1 MNKKTIFSGM
11 LILIL
16 LFIPLFVLGDAGG
29 GPLSAPDAP
38 AASNLPEYKG
48 GDTNLYTGDFSQSLA
63 LMVIPGRGGLDYPL
77 SLSYSAGITLE
88 QESSWVGLGWGLS
101 PDHITQSVISYAFGE
116 PDIFQ
121 DPPEYNYNLYAAF
134 GNELGKIK
142 GDEDAAYME
151 RDGVGIDVTLEL
163 ESTEPVQ
170 EIVTRDGTR
179 YLFEEYE
186 TIDGSHSAYWYCDP
200 DGTNCELKGPYSIA
214 GEYLDSK
221 TKYVIT
227 KILSPD
233 YYDENGNGDV
243 DDEDFGSWI
252 KFEYATE
259 TYSYE
264 IPAHM
269 YNSDCGI
276 YAHPDPPYNE
286 FYACLSGPD
295 TEPQQFTFDHIRAD
309 GKYVYSHRWIDSYNK
324 KYLKSIETPS
334 YKAVFS
340 MSERAASDFLDKN
353 GKRHKRL
360 NSIKLY
366 DKEDLEQ
373 EPQGSSLLLEDISGV
388 VETYSGGSAVS
399 FDLVLRG
406 YDEFLYGVLSGY
418 QQTKPVWMDRFVSDE
433 PKKLKLHFDAHQQG
447 ENIYLNEGTITIT
460 YTDDYPNNYRDLTI
474 HLPEVNGEK
483 GDEFYLYVGQ
493 DGATYW
499 NSAMTEY
506 AAGPDSATPLQE
518 IRFVYDYSLMS
529 NTDSGKL
536 TLKEV
541 ITKGSEG
548 GELPGYKFRYYN
560 DMINPEQFN
569 YDWWGYYNPR
579 TGLFDTIDQ
588 SQSIPWMW
596 SLQEITLPTGGKTSI
611 EYEQDTFRDIQN
623 AETFITDQYGGGERV
638 KKIETY
644 DGINPTPITTNYYYD
659 TTGDGT
665 GASTGVAVS
674 VPYAAETQ
682 SYIESEYI
690 KKYAGYAKVTT
701 KLNNGEYGKI
711 ETNFITSKDEP
722 DESVDVSVWQPDN
735 CDWDRL
741 WCNGYK
747 YSDLP
752 CGECPDQYYYSND
765 FLRGY
770 ITSKKSYDAEGQ
782 VVQETQNTYNQ
793 KISGNHF
800 HNTGRAWTQLISQDN
815 TIDGITKTT
824 KYGYAGLGDY
834 EEFENGLVHSTTEYD
849 NQGNKRVTWNLYAAA
864 GWPNPTHD
872 ALENKN
878 MLSQS
883 AGTVISNTD
892 EISAFIDN
900 LYYAEFIRYK
910 NYGLWGQQ
918 SYYPELTCSWL
929 DSDDNNF
936 WYTNPC
942 EGEPIYETGEWLV
955 MNLTSYDIYGNL
967 LEVKDYEGNPSWIRY
982 DELGI
987 HPVKGWS
994 SEIGSESNPAW
1005 QAGYDTAGNIINM
1018 TDANG
1023 QTTYYAYDE
1032 FNRLENVQLSGESE
1046 PTTSHEYYLAAD
1058 SFSLENPNYV
1068 RSYQKL
1074 EDGKIFTTTTYL
1086 DGLSKNLQT
1095 GITESP
1101 SSEIKTNI
1109 LYNAA
1114 GFVSAKSKPYK
1125 DEGSRAASYAPLRD
1139 GVLTSEITY
1148 KPNPLKRM
1156 DKAYPISSEPDV
1168 YVQAFYEA
1176 KDLELNDCS
1185 SQEDCY
1191 TTLISV
1197 DEEGKQ
1203 TIKQLDKLGN
1213 TVQVIDA
1220 SNNKSIYEYDFLSN
1234 LKNVTNANSLVTLYE
1249 YDRLGRITNSTN
1261 PNTGTTKLT
1270 YDGNGNIKTRN
1281 DSEGNLVTFS
1291 YDGLGRPTR
1300 SDYPDSSYIEYV
1312 YDEPRDYGI
1321 GRLTKVTSTLNGFLT
1336 IKTYH
1341 YDEKG
1346 RIVKTITTLNGED
1359 HVIEYEYDL
1368 AGNLVYEKLSDGTE
1382 IEYIYNNMNQL
1393 QNIKV
1398 NGVEKISYVYDAL
1411 NNPLLVQ
1418 NIDYPNSQTVFT
1430 YDDRD
1435 RVDTL
1440 SIEGAED

>member
-1 MNKKTIFSGM
+1 M
-11 LILIL
+11 
-16 LFIPLFVLGDAGG
+16 
-29 GPLSAPDAP
+29 
-38 AASNLPEYKG
+38 
-48 GDTNLYTGDFSQSLA
+48 
-63 LMVIPGRGGLDYPL
+63 
-77 SLSYSAGITLE
+77 
-88 QESSWVGLGWGLS
+88 
-101 PDHITQSVISYAFGE
+101 
-116 PDIFQ
+116 
-121 DPPEYNYNLYAAF
+121 
-134 GNELGKIK
+134 
-142 GDEDAAYME
+142 
-151 RDGVGIDVTLEL
+151 
-163 ESTEPVQ
+163 
-170 EIVTRDGTR
+170 
-179 YLFEEYE
+179 
-186 TIDGSHSAYWYCDP
+186 
-200 DGTNCELKGPYSIA
+200 
-214 GEYLDSK
+214 
-221 TKYVIT
+221 
-227 KILSPD
+227 
-233 YYDENGNGDV
+233 
-243 DDEDFGSWI
+243 
-252 KFEYATE
+252 
-259 TYSYE
+259 
-264 IPAHM
+264 
-269 YNSDCGI
+269 
-276 YAHPDPPYNE
+276 
-286 FYACLSGPD
+286 
-295 TEPQQFTFDHIRAD
+295 
-309 GKYVYSHRWIDSYNK
+309 
-324 KYLKSIETPS
+324 
-334 YKAVFS
+334 
-340 MSERAASDFLDKN
+340 
-353 GKRHKRL
+353 
-360 NSIKLY
+360 
-366 DKEDLEQ
+366 
-373 EPQGSSLLLEDISGV
+373 
-388 VETYSGGSAVS
+388 
-399 FDLVLRG
+399 
-406 YDEFLYGVLSGY
+406 
-418 QQTKPVWMDRFVSDE
+418 
-433 PKKLKLHFDAHQQG
+433 
-447 ENIYLNEGTITIT
+447 
-460 YTDDYPNNYRDLTI
+460 
-474 HLPEVNGEK
+474 
-483 GDEFYLYVGQ
+483 
-493 DGATYW
+493 
-499 NSAMTEY
+499 
-506 AAGPDSATPLQE
+506 
-518 IRFVYDYSLMS
+518 
-529 NTDSGKL
+529 
-536 TLKEV
+536 
-541 ITKGSEG
+541 
-548 GELPGYKFRYYN
+548 
-560 DMINPEQFN
+560 
-569 YDWWGYYNPR
+569 
-579 TGLFDTIDQ
+579 
-588 SQSIPWMW
+588 
-596 SLQEITLPTGGKTSI
+596 
-611 EYEQDTFRDIQN
+611 
-623 AETFITDQYGGGERV
+623 
-638 KKIETY
+638 
-644 DGINPTPITTNYYYD
+644 
-659 TTGDGT
+659 
-665 GASTGVAVS
+665 
-674 VPYAAETQ
+674 
-682 SYIESEYI
+682 
-690 KKYAGYAKVTT
+690 
-701 KLNNGEYGKI
+701 
-711 ETNFITSKDEP
+711 
-722 DESVDVSVWQPDN
+722 
-735 CDWDRL
+735 
-741 WCNGYK
+741 
-747 YSDLP
+747 
-752 CGECPDQYYYSND
+752 
-765 FLRGY
+765 
-770 ITSKKSYDAEGQ
+770 
-782 VVQETQNTYNQ
+782 
-793 KISGNHF
+793 
-800 HNTGRAWTQLISQDN
+800 
-815 TIDGITKTT
+815 
-824 KYGYAGLGDY
+824 
-834 EEFENGLVHSTTEYD
+834 
-849 NQGNKRVTWNLYAAA
+849 TWNLYAAA

-1440 SIEGAED
+1440 SIEGAEDYFSRLYQYDNTGNLVDEYSDLFASPDTQIGHYVYDNTYQLAGLVDFNNYYGGNIDYDYDTTGNILSRNDVEYSYALGNDQMISDGTYEYEYDARGNMITKILIGTESTTQYIYDYENRLSTVVLPDGSAINYYYDADGRLAKKIDWEGTTIYIYDMKGNLVYEKFIGPQ